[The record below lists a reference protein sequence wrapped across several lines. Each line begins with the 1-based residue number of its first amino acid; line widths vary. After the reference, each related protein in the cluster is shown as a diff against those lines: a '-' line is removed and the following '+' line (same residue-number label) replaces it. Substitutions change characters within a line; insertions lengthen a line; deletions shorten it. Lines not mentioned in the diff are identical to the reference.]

1 MFNSNI
7 LLKIK
12 SAKHR
17 AISGSLWSTV
27 GFGGSQ
33 VIRLS
38 SNLLLTRLLAP
49 EVFGLMA
56 LVQVALQALKMMSDT
71 GITTSVMIG
80 ARGDDPD
87 YLNSAWTIQ
96 VLRGL
101 LIWLLCCVLAY
112 PMSVFY
118 EAPELLLL
126 IPVVGLTAILQGF
139 TSPAVLTLKRKI
151 ELKKLVS
158 WQISTQLLTTI
169 ITIIGAWYFRS
180 IWGIVIGGLIGA
192 VIACLSSY
200 NLPSICKV
208 CFKLDSK
215 SSGEIIGF
223 GKWIFVSSFAS
234 FLINKGDIFIL
245 GVFLTKADLGVFS
258 IAAIWSRMALEL
270 LQKVNQ
276 EVMTPLYAK
285 VFQEDRDNIR
295 AKIKKARFILLAL
308 SLPMIWFMVMLA
320 PLLIEFLYDARYS
333 DAGWM
338 LQILA
343 LGSVGAAITATS
355 GNALLSFGD
364 SFGYMIFQ
372 IVSGL
377 LLVICM
383 LVGGSYFGIFGLI
396 AGVSVAKFLSYP
408 VMALLMKRHEIWLP
422 ELDSLAVV
430 STSLVIGGWWY
441 FAV

>member
-1 MFNSNI
+1 MF
-7 LLKIK
+7 LKVK
-12 SAKHR
+12 SIKHR
-17 AISGSLWSTV
+17 AIRGSLWSTV
-27 GFGGSQ
+27 GFGSAA
-33 VIRLS
+33 VIRLG

-80 ARGDDPD
+80 ARGDAPD

-96 VLRGL
+96 VLRGFV
-101 LIWLLCCVLAY
+101 IWIFCCVLAY
-112 PMSVFY
+112 PMSAIY
-118 EAPELLLL
+118 DAPELLLL
-126 IPVVGLTAILQGF
+126 IPVVGLSAVFQGF
-139 TSPAVLTLKRKI
+139 TSPAVLTLKRNV

-169 ITIIGAWYFRS
+169 ITIVGAWYFRS
-180 IWGIVIGGLIGA
+180 IWGIVFGGLIGA
-192 VIACLSSY
+192 GITCISSY
-200 NLPSICKV
+200 SFSSICRV
-208 CFKLDSK
+208 FFKLDSK
-215 SSGEIIGF
+215 SAGEIIGF
-223 GKWIFVSSFAS
+223 GKWIFVSSLVS

-258 IAAIWSRMALEL
+258 IASIWSKIAFEL

-285 VFQEDRDNIR
+285 VFQEDRVNIK

-308 SLPMIWFMVMLA
+308 SLPMIWFMVMFA
-320 PLLIEFLYDARYS
+320 PYLIEFLYDDRYS
-333 DAGWM
+333 EAGWM
-338 LQILA
+338 LQVLA

-355 GNALLSFGD
+355 SNALLSFGD
-364 SFGYMIFQ
+364 SFGYMVFQ
-372 IVSGL
+372 ISGGL

-383 LVGGSYFGIFGLI
+383 LVGGTHFGIFGLI

-408 VMALLMKRHEIWLP
+408 VMAFLMKRHEIWIP

-430 STSLVIGGWWY
+430 STILVIGGWW
-441 FAV
+441 FLGV

>member
-1 MFNSNI
+1 MNLKK
-7 LLKIK
+7 LLRII

-17 AISGSLWSTV
+17 AIRGSLWSTV

-33 VIRLS
+33 VIRLG

-56 LVQVALQALKMMSDT
+56 LVQVALQALKMMSDI

-80 ARGDDPD
+80 RHGDDPD

-96 VLRGL
+96 VVRGL

-112 PMSVFY
+112 PMSVIY

-126 IPVVGLTAILQGF
+126 IPAVGFTAIFQGF

-169 ITIIGAWYFRS
+169 ITIVGAWYFRS

-192 VIACLSSY
+192 AITCVSSY
-200 NLPSICKV
+200 RLPSICRV

-215 SSGEIIGF
+215 SSAEIVSF
-223 GKWIFVSSFAS
+223 GKWIFVSSLIS

-258 IAAIWSRMALEL
+258 IAAIWSKMSLEL

-276 EVMTPLYAK
+276 EVMTPLYAE
-285 VFQEDRDNIR
+285 VFREDRDNVR
-295 AKIKKARFILLAL
+295 AKIQKARFILLTL
-308 SLPMIWFMVMLA
+308 TLPMIWLMVICA
-320 PLLIEFLYDARYS
+320 PLLIEFLYDTRYS

-343 LGSVGAAITATS
+343 LGSIGAAITTTS

-364 SFGYMIFQ
+364 SLGYMIFQ
-372 IVSGL
+372 ISGGL

-383 LVGGSYFGIFGLI
+383 LVGGSYFGIIGLI
-396 AGVSVAKFLSYP
+396 TGVSVAKFLSYP
-408 VMALLMKRHEIWLP
+408 VMALLMRRHNIWLP
-422 ELDSLAVV
+422 ELDGLAAV
-430 STSLVIGGWWY
+430 SSSLVIGSWW
-441 FAV
+441 FFMV

>member
-1 MFNSNI
+1 LNSKM
-7 LLKIK
+7 LLKLK
-12 SAKHR
+12 SVKHR
-17 AISGSLWSTV
+17 AVRGSLWSTV

-33 VIRLS
+33 VIRLG

-56 LVQVALQALKMMSDT
+56 LVQVALQALKMMSDL

-80 ARGDDPD
+80 RHGDDPD

-96 VLRGL
+96 VVRGL

-112 PMSVFY
+112 PMSVIY

-126 IPVVGLTAILQGF
+126 IPVVGLTAIFQGF

-158 WQISTQLLTTI
+158 WQISTQFMTTI
-169 ITIIGAWYFRS
+169 ITIAGAWYFRS

-200 NLPSICKV
+200 SLPSICKV

-215 SSGEIIGF
+215 SSEEIVSF
-223 GKWIFVSSFAS
+223 GKWIFVSSLVS
-234 FLINKGDIFIL
+234 FFINKGDIFIL

-258 IAAIWSRMALEL
+258 IAAIWSKMALEL

-285 VFQEDRDNIR
+285 VFREDRDSIR
-295 AKIKKARFILLAL
+295 EKIQKARFILLAL
-308 SLPMIWFMVMLA
+308 TLPMIWLMVVCA
-320 PLLIEFLYDARYS
+320 PFLIEFLYDERYS
-333 DAGWM
+333 AAGWM

-343 LGSVGAAITATS
+343 LGSIGAAITATS

-364 SFGYMIFQ
+364 SFGYMVFQ
-372 IVSGL
+372 ISGGL
-377 LLVICM
+377 LLILCM
-383 LVGGSYFGIFGLI
+383 LVGGSYFGIVGLI
-396 AGVSVAKFLSYP
+396 AGVSVAKFFSYP
-408 VMALLMKRHEIWLP
+408 VMVLLMRRHNIWLP
-422 ELDSLAVV
+422 KLDAFAAV
-430 STSLVIGGWWY
+430 SSSLVIGGWWF
-441 FAV
+441 FAA